1 LSFLFISL
9 TGDDHFGE
17 PKKQICFDILK
28 RKKFILFLFLLS
40 FQDDDDVD
48 VVDVVVVVVVVANG
62 ICTTCLR
69 PNSFKMTKESKNS
82 FNTTLL

>member
-17 PKKQICFDILK
+17 PKKQICFDILE
-28 RKKFILFLFLLS
+28 RKKIILFLFLLS
-40 FQDDDDVD
+40 FQDDDDVV
-48 VVDVVVVVVVVANG
+48 VVDVVVVANG

-82 FNTTLL
+82 FNTITTLL